1 MAKKKLREF
10 GMDPLERLYYERME
24 YRKKAY
30 SAKQRMHNSRKES
43 VIIRQIGITGFSQ
56 MPSASIME

>member
-10 GMDPLERLYYERME
+10 GMDPMERLYYERME

-30 SAKQRMHNSRKES
+30 SAKQRRLNSRKES
-43 VIIRQIGITGFSQ
+43 VIIRQMDITSFSQ
-56 MPSASIME
+56 VPSASI

>member
-10 GMDPLERLYYERME
+10 GMDPMERLYYERME

-30 SAKQRMHNSRKES
+30 AAKQGRPNNRKKS
-43 VIIRQIGITGFSQ
+43 VNIRQMGIISFSQ
-56 MPSASIME
+56 VPSVFV

>member
-10 GMDPLERLYYERME
+10 GMDPMERLYYERME

-30 SAKQRMHNSRKES
+30 SAKQRRLNSRKES
-43 VIIRQIGITGFSQ
+43 VIIRQMDITSFSQ
-56 MPSASIME
+56 IPSASI

>member
-10 GMDPLERLYYERME
+10 GMDPMERLYYERME

-43 VIIRQIGITGFSQ
+43 VIIRQMGLTSFSQ
-56 MPSASIME
+56 VPSASIIE

>member
-43 VIIRQIGITGFSQ
+43 VITRQIGITGFSQ
-56 MPSASIME
+56 VPSASIME

>member
-10 GMDPLERLYYERME
+10 GMDPMERLYYERME

-30 SAKQRMHNSRKES
+30 SAKQRRLNSRKES
-43 VIIRQIGITGFSQ
+43 VIIRQMNITSFSQ
-56 MPSASIME
+56 IPSASI